1 LYNEE
6 AKNVE
11 LIICIKSQLIILLLF
26 AFFYPEIRNL
36 CAVIKRSL
44 LTKLFLIGMK
54 KIFSFIIFSFLLL
67 PLMAAQSI
75 SGKIVDATTQSPL
88 GFVNVAIYKQNSKVP
103 VTGITTDAGG
113 NFTIP
118 SVASGKYILRV
129 SYVGYNPLGLPLNL
143 SEAPLNLGVL
153 KLVENN
159 KILAEVE
166 VIGQGS
172 QMKFDIDKKV
182 FTVDQ
187 NIAAAG
193 GSATEVLQNIP
204 SVDVDN
210 EGNVS
215 LRNNANVEVWINGK
229 PSGLTVDNRAQVLQ
243 QMPAE
248 SIESIEIMTNPSA
261 KFNPEGTA
269 GIINL
274 VLKKNRKA
282 GYYGSVSTGLM
293 IPDGG
298 KLGGSLG
305 ASLNYSSSKIDAYAN
320 VGYRGMGMQGN
331 GWNERTNYN
340 VADTTL
346 LRQDNTSDRAFHG
359 LFMRAGVDFHLNDKN
374 TLSLSGFG
382 MNGGGTS
389 TTKINYMLTDLSN
402 DSVMQNYNR
411 TNTETGDRP
420 GYNLNLDYRHDFDK
434 KDTYLTTSLSYSGST
449 RGGDSRYIQNDNLSA
464 YKSDITQTADNTN
477 KELQFKLDYTN
488 KLSENSKL
496 EAGWQ
501 SNKQNRLSEAT
512 AYDNLH
518 AVDLPA
524 YLNDFDYN
532 EQIHAAYLTFGNR
545 FNKLSV
551 QAGLRAEYM
560 WKQSEYTSS
569 ISTQKLKPQT
579 YFELFPSMY
588 LAYTLPKN
596 NELQLNYTRRVNR
609 PRGRQINPFR
619 DFSDSTNISYGNS
632 ELSPEFSSSMEL
644 NYLKNWDNH
653 SMSASA
659 YYRFTDNVIENVRF
673 MNAGVME
680 STYMNV
686 AKSQNTGL
694 ELVAKNRLFT
704 ILNLTSSVNLY
715 YSKMDSSVYVNPYNT
730 LLSTTIPGQDSFSW
744 SARIMAN
751 LMFSKTF
758 SGQISGG
765 YEAPELIAQGKENA
779 SYSIDMGLRKTFYD
793 RKLSLNL
800 MVRDLLN
807 SRSHSSTTWGDGFY
821 QRSESSFHG
830 RLVGV
835 TVSYN
840 FGNMKPKQK
849 EKKTEEAAPDMN
861 MEGME

>member
-1 LYNEE
+1 MH
-6 AKNVE
+6 ARD
-11 LIICIKSQLIILLLF
+11 F
-26 AFFYPEIRNL
+26 
-36 CAVIKRSL
+36 KRSL
-44 LTKLFLIGMK
+44 LITLFFIGMK
-54 KIFSFIIFSFLLL
+54 KIFSFILFSLLML
-67 PLMAAQSI
+67 PLMAAQII

-88 GFVNVAIYKQNSKVP
+88 GFVNVAIYKLNSKVP
-103 VTGITTDAGG
+103 VTGITTDVSGA
-113 NFTIP
+113 FTIP
-118 SVASGKYILRV
+118 TVAKGKYILRV
-129 SYVGYNPLGLPLNL
+129 SFVGYNPLSLPLTL
-143 SEAPLNLGVL
+143 TEAPLNLGVL
-153 KLVENN
+153 QLVENN
-159 KILAEVE
+159 KVLAEVE

-187 NIAAAG
+187 NIASAG

-320 VGYRGMGMQGN
+320 IGYRAMGMQGN
-331 GWNERTNYN
+331 GWSERTNYN
-340 VADTTL
+340 GVDTSL
-346 LRQDNTSDRAFHG
+346 LRQDNVSDRSFHG
-359 LFMRAGVDFHLNDKN
+359 LFMRAGVDYHFNDKN

-389 TTKINYMLTDLSN
+389 TTEINYMLTDLSN
-402 DSVMQNYNR
+402 DSVMKKYSRN
-411 TNTETGDRP
+411 NTETGDRP
-420 GYNLNLDYRHDFDK
+420 GYNVNLDYRHDFDK
-434 KDTYLTTSLSYSGST
+434 KDTYLMTSVSYSGHT
-449 RGGDSRYIQNDNLSA
+449 RGQDTRYIQNNLMGND
-464 YKSDITQTADNTN
+464 KSDITQSMEGEN
-477 KELQFKLDYTN
+477 KELQFKADYTN
-488 KLSENSKL
+488 KLNENSKL

-501 SNKQNRLSEAT
+501 SNLQNRLSISSAI
-512 AYDNLH
+512 DNFKNIGI
-518 AVDLPA
+518 PE
-524 YLNDFDYN
+524 YFNDFDYN
-532 EQIHAAYLTFGNR
+532 EQIHAAYATYGNR
-545 FNKLSV
+545 FDKLSV

-560 WKQSEYTSS
+560 WKQSTNTSANG
-569 ISTQKLKPQT
+569 IQKLDPKT

-588 LAYTLPKN
+588 IAYSLPKN
-596 NELQLNYTRRVNR
+596 NEFQLNYTRRVNR
-609 PRGRQINPFR
+609 PRGRQVNPFR
-619 DFSDSTNISYGNS
+619 DYSDSTNISYGNS
-632 ELSPEFSSSMEL
+632 ELSPEFSSSMEF

-653 SMSASA
+653 SLSTSA

-673 MNAGVME
+673 MNEGTME

-686 AKSQNTGL
+686 TKSQNTGL

-715 YSKMDSSVYVNPYNT
+715 YSKMDSSVYVNPYYP

-779 SYSIDMGLRKTFYD
+779 SYSIDMGLRKTFFD

-807 SRSHSSTTWGDGFY
+807 SRSRSSTTWGDGFY

-830 RLVGV
+830 RLVGL

-849 EKKTEEAAPDMN
+849 DKKAIEESPDMN
-861 MEGME
+861 MEGMD

>member
-1 LYNEE
+1 MLSRVQTITNNYT
-6 AKNVE
+6 
-11 LIICIKSQLIILLLF
+11 
-26 AFFYPEIRNL
+26 FFL
-36 CAVIKRSL
+36 
-44 LTKLFLIGMK
+44 GMK
-54 KIFSFIIFSFLLL
+54 KILSLILLSFMTLSIF
-67 PLMAAQSI
+67 AAMGVQ
-75 SGKIVDATTQSPL
+75 GKIVDAATKSPL
-88 GFVNVAIYKQNSKVP
+88 GFVNVTVFREGSKVP
-103 VTGITTDAGG
+103 VAGVTTDIGG
-113 NFTIP
+113 TFSIS
-118 SVASGKYILRV
+118 SVNNGIYVLRV
-129 SYVGYNPLGLPLNL
+129 SFVGYNTLSLPLKI

-153 KLVENN
+153 QLVENS
-159 KILAEVE
+159 KVLAEVE

-182 FTVDQ
+182 FSVDQ

-282 GYYGSVSTGLM
+282 GYYGSVSSGLM
-293 IPDGG
+293 FPDGG
-298 KLGGSLG
+298 KPGGSLG
-305 ASLNYSSSKIDAYAN
+305 ASINYSSSKVDAYAN
-320 VGYRGMGMQGN
+320 IGYRAMSMQGG

-340 VADTTL
+340 VADTTQ
-346 LRQDNTSDRAFHG
+346 LRQDNIMNRSFSG
-359 LFMRAGVDFHLNDKN
+359 LFMRAGVDYHFNAKN

-382 MNGGGTS
+382 MNGGGNSTS
-389 TTKINYMLTDLSN
+389 EINYKLTDLS
-402 DSVMQNYNR
+402 DYSVLKNYARN
-411 TNTETGDRP
+411 NTETGDHP
-420 GYNLNLDYRHDFDK
+420 GYNVNLDYRHDFEK

-449 RGGDSRYIQNDNLSA
+449 RGGDSRYIQTDNLSA
-464 YKSDITQTADNTN
+464 YKSDITQTSDNTN

-488 KLSENSKL
+488 KLSESSKL
-496 EAGWQ
+496 EVGWQ
-501 SNKQNRLSEAT
+501 SNKQNRLSQAS
-512 AYDNLH
+512 AIDNLTQTPQ
-518 AVDLPA
+518 PA

-532 EQIHAAYLTFGNR
+532 EQIHAAYVTLGNR
-545 FNKLSV
+545 FNKLSI
-551 QAGLRAEYM
+551 QGGLRAEYM
-560 WKQSEYTSS
+560 WKQSEYTSATQS
-569 ISTQKLKPQT
+569 QKLNPQT

-619 DFSDSTNISYGNS
+619 NFSDSTNISYGNS
-632 ELSPEFSSSMEL
+632 ELLPEFSSSMEF
-644 NYLKNWDNH
+644 NYLKSWDNH
-653 SMSASA
+653 SLSSSA

-673 MNAGVME
+673 MNARTME

-686 AKSQNTGL
+686 TKSQSTGL

-715 YSKMDSSVYVNPYNT
+715 YSKMDSSVYVNPYT
-730 LLSTTIPGQDSFSW
+730 PSISTTIPGQDSFSW

-779 SYSIDMGLRKTFYD
+779 SYSIDMGLRKTFFD

-807 SRSHSSTTWGDGFY
+807 SRKHNSTTWGDGFY

-830 RLVGV
+830 RMVGV

-849 EKKTEEAAPDMN
+849 ARKTEEAAPDMN
-861 MEGME
+861 MEGIE